1 MAWSGNL
8 CQEDSA
14 CVLLAEGLGLGT
26 NFGKTGLRK
35 LLHMD
40 SVRKP
45 LDEVATLGDF
55 LDGTVL
61 EKLT

>member
-8 CQEDSA
+8 FQEGSA
-14 CVLLAEGLGLGT
+14 CVLLAEGLGFEA
-26 NFGKTGLRK
+26 NFGTTRLRK
-35 LLHMD
+35 LSRMD
-40 SVRKP
+40 RVRTP
-45 LDEVATLGDF
+45 LDEVTTLGDF